1 MVIND
6 LFFAGHWLS
15 EFGGFI
21 TDKPQYEVAERD
33 SEMVEIPGRSG
44 DLYFDKNRYKNKE
57 FERNIGFKKRAGL
70 PVEKQIENIIAWL
83 AYAGGYQK
91 FTDTLH
97 KGYSTR
103 AVLTNLNDVIR
114 NSQRL
119 TSTAFHFNRLP
130 YWYSDEGQIPLPIN
144 LSPQTAEIEL
154 FNPELETAAP
164 IFKFKSTSNQAQP
177 NYVTLNINDGE
188 FEETY
193 NFTFGHPYKTNL
205 TEFIIDL
212 EQKQIYLRNPKTGD
226 YEYVYGDLPPEL
238 PTGKSTITVGVGNGQ
253 IKGFIIPNWRRL

>member
-21 TDKPQYEVAERD
+21 TDKPQYEIAERD
-33 SEMVEIPGRSG
+33 MEIVEIPGRSG
-44 DLYFDKNRYKNKE
+44 DLCFDKNRYKNKD
-57 FERNIGFKKRAGL
+57 FERNVGFKKCAGL

-83 AYAGGYQK
+83 AYASDYQK

-103 AVLTNLNDVIR
+103 AVLTNLGEVLR

-119 TSTAFHFNRLP
+119 SSTLLHFSRLP
-130 YWYSDEGQIPLPIN
+130 FWYSDEGQIPRTIPLV
-144 LSPQTAEIEL
+144 QQMGEIEL
-154 FNPELETAAP
+154 YNPEPLTASP
-164 IFKFKSTSNQAQP
+164 IYRFTSTSKQAQS
-177 NYVTLNINDGE
+177 NFVTLYINS
-188 FEETY
+188 EEYTY
-193 NFTFGHPYKTNL
+193 NFTFGHPYETNL
-205 TEFIIDL
+205 TEFIIDP

-226 YEYVYGDLPPEL
+226 YEFVNGDFPPEL
-238 PTGKSTITVGVGNGQ
+238 PTGKTTITLSVGNSQ
-253 IKGFIIPNWRRL
+253 VKAEVIPNWRRL

>member
-1 MVIND
+1 MVRND

-21 TDKPQYEVAERD
+21 TDKPQYEIAERD
-33 SEMVEIPGRSG
+33 KEIVEIPGRSG

-83 AYAGGYQK
+83 AYADGYQK

-103 AVLTNLNDVIR
+103 AVLTNLGDVLR

-119 TSTAFHFNRLP
+119 SSTLLHFNRLP
-130 YWYSDEGQIPLPIN
+130 FWYSDEGQIPVPLN
-144 LSPQTAEIEL
+144 FDTYQTPIEL
-154 FNPELETAAP
+154 YNPEQLTAAP
-164 IFKFKSTSNQAQP
+164 IFKFKSTSNSAQP
-177 NYVTLNINDGE
+177 NYVTLYINDDE
-188 FEETY
+188 YTY
-193 NFTFGHPYKTNL
+193 NFTFGHPYETNL
-205 TEFIIDL
+205 TEFIINL
-212 EQKQIYLRNPKTGD
+212 EQEQIYLRNPVTGD
-226 YEYVYGDLPPEL
+226 YEYVYGDLPKEL
-238 PTGKSTITVGVGNGQ
+238 PTGKSSIAVDVGNYQ
-253 IKGFIIPNWRRL
+253 IKGVVIPNWRRL